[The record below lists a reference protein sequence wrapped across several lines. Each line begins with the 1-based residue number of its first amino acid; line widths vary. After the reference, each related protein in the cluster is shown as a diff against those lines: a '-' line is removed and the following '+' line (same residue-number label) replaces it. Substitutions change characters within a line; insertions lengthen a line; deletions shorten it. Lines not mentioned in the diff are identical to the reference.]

1 MINYINNDSISKQ
14 IFSLLS
20 DQDKKF
26 LHSTGEYKSDSNY
39 LFSLI
44 YKKKNKNIGFADII
58 LMKKYN
64 QPYIALAVLPQY
76 RNNGIAQQLLQ
87 KAEKECTKSGYNI
100 LYYSVNTINN
110 IPSINFAIKNNFIKD
125 SQLFNFIIYKKNL

>member
-14 IFSLLS
+14 IFLLLP
-20 DQDKKF
+20 DKDKKF

-39 LFSLI
+39 LFSLT

-87 KAEKECTKSGYNI
+87 KAERECTKSGYNI
-100 LYYSVNTINN
+100 LYYIINNLDN
-110 IPSINFAIKNNFIKD
+110 IPSINFAIKNNFTKE
-125 SQLFNFIIYKKNL
+125 SQLFNFVIYKKYL